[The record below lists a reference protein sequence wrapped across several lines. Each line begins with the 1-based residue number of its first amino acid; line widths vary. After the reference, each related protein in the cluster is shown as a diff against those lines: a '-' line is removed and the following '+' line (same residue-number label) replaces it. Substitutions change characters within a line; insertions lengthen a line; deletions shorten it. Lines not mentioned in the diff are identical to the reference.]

1 MKIRLTKINK
11 TSYKIELDGENIGV
25 LSEKVIR
32 SILDNIETETISDL
46 QAEELFE
53 KVMTKSWNALLNF
66 IAVRERSE
74 KECRDYLKRKF
85 VNDNITGKLLKKAKS
100 YKYLDDER
108 FCRLYAESLFENGKS
123 LNYIRHKLI
132 EKGID
137 ENLATN
143 NLNELALQNSDRL
156 DEIVRKTV
164 KKYNSFPQ
172 SKQLEKTLNYLVRN
186 GFEYYEIKEKV
197 KNLIYKG

>member
-1 MKIRLTKINK
+1 MRINLTKVNK
-11 TSYKIELDGENIGV
+11 TSYKIELDDENIGV

-32 SILDNIETETISDL
+32 SILDNIETEIISDL

-53 KVMTKSWNALLNF
+53 KVMTKAWNALLNF
-66 IAVRERSE
+66 IAIRERSG
-74 KECRDYLKRKF
+74 KECSDYLKRKF
-85 VNDNITGKLLKKAKS
+85 VSNNITSKLLKKAKS

-123 LNYIRHKLI
+123 LNHIRHKLI

-137 ENLATN
+137 ENLIVNA
-143 NLNELALQNSDRL
+143 LNELTPKNSDRL
-156 DEIVRKTV
+156 DEIVKKIV
-164 KKYNSFPQ
+164 KKYNSLPQ
-172 SKQLEKTLNYLVRN
+172 KKQLEKTLNYLVRN

-197 KNLIYKG
+197 KILIYKG